1 LGDTWRLDFI
11 ISNLLNV
18 VLFVLIIIDKLPSS
32 NEPMIIKDS
41 FLMVIFM
48 IFALI
53 FWIGIT
59 TWLKKF
65 IDKKKSA
72 REDIIKG
79 IKKKLKKI
87 EPMSPN

>member
-1 LGDTWRLDFI
+1 
-11 ISNLLNV
+11 
-18 VLFVLIIIDKLPSS
+18 
-32 NEPMIIKDS
+32 
-41 FLMVIFM
+41 M